1 MQKIVEMRGIT
12 KTFGNNTANKN
23 VDFFCNRGEVLC
35 LLGENGA
42 GKTTLM
48 NILYGRYRPDS
59 GSILFD
65 GKPVKI
71 SGPRDAIAMG
81 IQMVHQHFML
91 VPTLTV
97 ADNVVLGREPRRRG
111 FYDRREAAET
121 VRRLS
126 QEYGLEV
133 PPEKLVGDL
142 SVGEQQRVE
151 IIKALY
157 QGAQLLILDEPT
169 AVLTPQ
175 EVDDLFKV
183 VSRLRESG
191 KSIIIITHKL
201 KETMAISDRVYV
213 LRQGEMIGERNT
225 ADTSIEE
232 LSELM
237 VGHKVATVI
246 RESME
251 PGETV
256 LEMDHVS
263 LKSANGV
270 QVLKDISLSI
280 REHEI
285 LGIAGVEG
293 NGQMELI
300 EVLSALCPS
309 WEGEILYKGKSM
321 KGRTTAELLE
331 DGVSCIHADRQAYSI
346 AMDLEVPENFL
357 MGYQQTP
364 DYRKRKWL
372 VDWGKVVDK
381 ARAMLEH
388 YDVRPRDV
396 ERKLSEFSGGNQQKF
411 VVGREMQRS
420 PKFMIAAHPT
430 RGVDIMATAFIH
442 DQLNRQKK
450 AGGCVLLISSD
461 LDELMQMS
469 DRIAVIYDGRIV
481 DCRAAE
487 EYTTMELGRLMGGG
501 QADGKA

>member
-12 KTFGNNTANKN
+12 KTFGNNVANSE

-48 NILYGRYRPDS
+48 NVLYGRYRPDS

-71 SGPRDAIAMG
+71 SSPRDAISMG

-91 VPTLTV
+91 VPTLSV
-97 ADNVVLGREPRRRG
+97 ADNVVIGRETCRHG
-111 FYDRREAAET
+111 LYDRKEAAET

-126 QEYGLEV
+126 EEYGLEV
-133 PPEKLVGDL
+133 SPEKLVNEL

-157 QGAQLLILDEPT
+157 QGAQILILDEPT

-191 KSIIIITHKL
+191 KTIIIITHKL

-213 LRQGEMIGERNT
+213 LRQGKMIGERMT
-225 ADTSIEE
+225 SETSIEE

-237 VGHKVATVI
+237 VGHKVSKVL
-246 RESME
+246 RESMK

-256 LEMDHVS
+256 VEMEHVS
-263 LKSANGV
+263 MKNAKGV

-300 EVLSALCPS
+300 EVLSALS
-309 WEGEILYKGKSM
+309 TGWEGKVFYKGTSM
-321 KGRTTAELLE
+321 KGRSTAELLA
-331 DGVSCIHADRQAYSI
+331 DGVSCIHADRQTYSVT
-346 AMDLEVPENFL
+346 MDLEVPENFL
-357 MGYQQTP
+357 MGYQQTQ
-364 DYRKRKWL
+364 DYRKNKWL
-372 VDWGKVVDK
+372 IDWPKVIKKSKDL
-381 ARAMLEH
+381 MEE
-388 YDVRPRDV
+388 YDVRPRDI

-411 VVGREMQRS
+411 VVGREMQRD

-442 DQLNRQKK
+442 DQLNKQKK

-461 LDELMQMS
+461 LDELMEMS
-469 DRIAVIYDGRIV
+469 DRIAVIYDGKIV
-481 DCRAAE
+481 DCRPAE
-487 EYTTMELGRLMGGG
+487 DYTTMELGRLMGGG
-501 QADGKA
+501 QADGKD